1 MRIKGKTN
9 FLKAL
14 LAPYLLV
21 LALVVWTPTSEE
33 SGAILGLFRIEG
45 NLERFLNLLLL
56 SPLPVLLKLG
66 FTRIAPS
73 VLLVTGPLLSVVIE
87 LVQKYVPGRVSDL
100 IDISLNSLGFLV
112 VAVFV
117 VLRLR

>member
-1 MRIKGKTN
+1 MRVGGRTN
-9 FLKAL
+9 FLRAL
-14 LAPYLLV
+14 LATYLLV
-21 LALVVWTPTSEE
+21 LVIVVWTPTSEE

-45 NLERFLNLLLL
+45 NLERFLNVLLL

-73 VLLVTGPLLSVVIE
+73 VLLVTGPLLSVAIE

-100 IDISLNSLGFLV
+100 IDIALNSLGFLV
-112 VAVFV
+112 VAVIV
-117 VLRLR
+117 IRRLR